1 MNAEICAYIIPF
13 ISIGVLLIALFIYT
27 LDRYERET
35 DDGNSIAAE
44 HVMARSW
51 MLLILIVILEVP
63 LLVKVHN
70 NIQACDE
77 EQTRYN
83 RAVKNGYTLYYNGQK
98 SDADDIGITRKNIYD
113 YDIKFDDAKKIVRVK
128 YD

>member
-13 ISIGVLLIALFIYT
+13 ISIGMLLIALFIYT
-27 LDRYERET
+27 LDRYEKKT

-51 MLLILIVILEVP
+51 MLLILIIILEGP

-83 RAVKNGYTLYYNGQK
+83 RAVKNGYTFYYNGQK
-98 SDADDIGITRKNIYD
+98 IDADDIGITRKNIYD
-113 YDIKFDDAKKIVRVK
+113 YNIEFDNTKKIVRIK
-128 YD
+128 Q